1 MHEQAPIP
9 SPSLL
14 VSGEP
19 RDGDFWV
26 VVSGE
31 LDLATSEE
39 LRAAL
44 ASMDLH
50 PGGTVRIGVADVD
63 FVDAD
68 SLEQLVT
75 FVRATRLSGRLVGI
89 DGARGVVR
97 RMAGLMG
104 FEDELAVA

>member
-1 MHEQAPIP
+1 MDEQALIPQPIT
-9 SPSLL
+9 L

-26 VVSGE
+26 VVRGE

-44 ASMDLH
+44 AALRVH
-50 PGGTVRIGVADVD
+50 AGGIVRSGVADVD

-89 DGARGVVR
+89 DGAHGVVR
-97 RMAGLMG
+97 RMVDLMG
-104 FEDELAVA
+104 FEDELTVA